1 MVGGGGGGGDT
12 LISVTTISI
21 SSTSIIIIINYLFQ
35 APRSGRAKAGE
46 QSLAILYVPEFI
58 PFRLN
63 EGACVGVFQNTRR
76 LIVVLS
82 HIFFP
87 LKNS

>member
-1 MVGGGGGGGDT
+1 MF
-12 LISVTTISI
+12 LIFILI
-21 SSTSIIIIINYLFQ
+21 LILILFIIIFQ